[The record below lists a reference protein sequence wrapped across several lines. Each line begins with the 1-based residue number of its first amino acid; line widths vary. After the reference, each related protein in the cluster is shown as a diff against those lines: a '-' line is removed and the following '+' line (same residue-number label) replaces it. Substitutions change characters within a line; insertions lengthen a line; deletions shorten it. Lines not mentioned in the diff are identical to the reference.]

1 MHSFPTISDT
11 FRHTIPYSPS
21 RTVGGTYV
29 DGASKQDPEK
39 DTATS
44 EGKITE
50 KWKRLNNK
58 ILIKHYSTDQIKK
71 NETIGASGTMR
82 ERKYIHSFGT
92 ETQGKENT

>member
-1 MHSFPTISDT
+1 M
-11 FRHTIPYSPS
+11 
-21 RTVGGTYV
+21 TVPV
-29 DGASKQDPEK
+29 NRILKKILLPLRE
-39 DTATS
+39 
-44 EGKITE
+44 EITE
-50 KWKRLNNK
+50 KWKRINNK